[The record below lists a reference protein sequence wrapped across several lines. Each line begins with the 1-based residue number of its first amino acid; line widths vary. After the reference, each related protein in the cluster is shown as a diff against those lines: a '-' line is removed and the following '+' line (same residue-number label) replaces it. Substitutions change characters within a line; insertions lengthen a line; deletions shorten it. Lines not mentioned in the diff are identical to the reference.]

1 MEKGLARCT
10 TGRDNTNM
18 MLREAVPSP
27 SLVASMGWERD
38 QAVHASFWNGDPT
51 KQSFI
56 SVVGLSTP
64 RASRTRPRPS
74 SAPARGVKAP
84 APGLGFKTPRTA
96 NASNHANFEVGEE
109 HTDHGGLDQRAR
121 NRGGGSETSWRLE
134 DEMGRVRILEHR
146 LRQLKQENACM
157 RDAML
162 NKADDLRL
170 ERLVQA
176 QKRSQELIAAL
187 QMAKEGAEVRAR
199 RTQQRV
205 RTLLAQVSIT
215 RMLLLLGVKFS

>member
-1 MEKGLARCT
+1 
-10 TGRDNTNM
+10 
-18 MLREAVPSP
+18 
-27 SLVASMGWERD
+27 
-38 QAVHASFWNGDPT
+38 
-51 KQSFI
+51 
-56 SVVGLSTP
+56 
-64 RASRTRPRPS
+64 
-74 SAPARGVKAP
+74 
-84 APGLGFKTPRTA
+84 
-96 NASNHANFEVGEE
+96 
-109 HTDHGGLDQRAR
+109 
-121 NRGGGSETSWRLE
+121 
-134 DEMGRVRILEHR
+134 MGRVRILEHR